1 MVMKT
6 SWKQQEL
13 RNGGTGE
20 RGRKKGKRRAALA
33 ILWVRQGAKKRDVAG
48 AGVVSIRGSLPG
60 RGRGRLFIGKAV
72 TTVQ

>member
-20 RGRKKGKRRAALA
+20 RGKKRGKRRAALA
-33 ILWVRQGAKKRDVAG
+33 ILWVRPGAQKRGVAG
-48 AGVVSIRGSLPG
+48 AGVASARGGLPG
-60 RGRGRLFIGKAV
+60 RGRGRLFMGRPL
-72 TTVQ
+72 